1 MTDSSDGTSSN
12 SSGAESHPEFGSTH
26 DYDATASASLSE
38 QPIAPEPGAIGAPGT
53 GPGWNTYSGVG
64 NGPGWSDQPTYPPTE
79 SEQAQ
84 FDTGQQAYGGH
95 NYVGQNYSGHEYATP
110 GQPTYGQAQPTYGNY
125 QAYGPFDPAAPY
137 GRDPLNGEALSEK
150 SRLAAGLLQILL
162 GFVGICGIGRLYIG
176 STGVGLAQLVLVLI
190 GYATMFILIG
200 FVIVP
205 IVWLWA
211 FIDGILML
219 TGTVRD
225 AQGRKLRN

>member
-1 MTDSSDGTSSN
+1 M
-12 SSGAESHPEFGSTH
+12 
-26 DYDATASASLSE
+26 
-38 QPIAPEPGAIGAPGT
+38 
-53 GPGWNTYSGVG
+53 
-64 NGPGWSDQPTYPPTE
+64 
-79 SEQAQ
+79 
-84 FDTGQQAYGGH
+84 
-95 NYVGQNYSGHEYATP
+95 
-110 GQPTYGQAQPTYGNY
+110 
-125 QAYGPFDPAAPY
+125 
-137 GRDPLNGEALSEK
+137 
-150 SRLAAGLLQILL
+150 LQILL